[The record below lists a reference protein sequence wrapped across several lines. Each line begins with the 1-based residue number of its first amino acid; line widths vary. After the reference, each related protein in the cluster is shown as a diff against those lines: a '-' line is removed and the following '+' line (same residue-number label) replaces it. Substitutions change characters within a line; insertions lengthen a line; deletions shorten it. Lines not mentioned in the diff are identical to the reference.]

1 MKKILV
7 TMLFVCFAFVGM
19 MAKTNREL
27 IIESTTKH
35 PMPRGLVEKPR
46 VYQCDA
52 ALSISLPQTAS
63 YVSVSTIN
71 KETGGQVYMMA
82 YAMVGEIQIDL
93 SVEETGEYVILLCV
107 DGAEYAGDFVL

>member
-7 TMLFVCFAFVGM
+7 TLFFVCVALAGVI
-19 MAKTNREL
+19 AKTNREL

-35 PMPRGLVEKPR
+35 PMPRSLVEKPR

-52 ALSISLPQTAS
+52 SL
-63 YVSVSTIN
+63 SVSLSQAASCVTVSILD

-82 YAMVGEIQIDL
+82 YAMVGEVQIDL
-93 SVEETGEYVILLCV
+93 SVEEPGEYVILLCV